1 MPSTS
6 TSYWPV
12 VWLMKPESLYAQ
24 MSGVIGHLTSALS
37 VCLHRSSDWRMLLI
51 QQETKPIR
59 HLIPWGFTVL
69 KSNSCEETENTEAL
83 HEDDGERKSL
93 GNKRLQI
100 GKACLDSSVSRSCAR
115 MKSRCNSPRSR
126 MLALSL
132 TLSLSISYTH
142 THTLVFFSVSLPTS
156 PSLSLSLFSTL
167 SPFQFNLVCFYCHG

>member
-12 VWLMKPESLYAQ
+12 WLMKLESLYAQ

-37 VCLHRSSDWRMLLI
+37 VCPRLSSDWRMLLI
-51 QQETKPIR
+51 QQETKPVW

-69 KSNSCEETENTEAL
+69 KSNSCGETENTEAL

-100 GKACLDSSVSRSCAR
+100 GKARLDSSVSRSCAR

-126 MLALSL
+126 MLVLSL
-132 TLSLSISYTH
+132 TLSLSISLTH
-142 THTLVFFSVSLPTS
+142 THTLFLFLSLS
-156 PSLSLSLFSTL
+156 PHLPLSLSLFPL
-167 SPFQFNLVCFYCHG
+167 SLHFNSI

>member
-12 VWLMKPESLYAQ
+12 VWLIKLESLYAQ

-37 VCLHRSSDWRMLLI
+37 VCPRLSSDWRMLLI
-51 QQETKPIR
+51 QQETKPVR

-69 KSNSCEETENTEAL
+69 KSNSCGETENTEAL

-100 GKACLDSSVSRSCAR
+100 GKARLDSSVSRSCAR

-126 MLALSL
+126 MLVLSL
-132 TLSLSISYTH
+132 TLSLSFSLSHTH
-142 THTLVFFSVSLPTS
+142 THTFHFFCLS
-156 PSLSLSLFSTL
+156 PHISLSLFPFFPL
-167 SPFQFNLVCFYCHG
+167 SLHFNSI